1 MSDFSCRTCRS
12 IAWMAALFYAAVLQ
26 GAALQGAEP
35 AKTDEPKLRRPIA
48 IEPDADG
55 ETALIANQRSG
66 SISRVDLTSGRV
78 LDETTVGKRLTT
90 FARVGK
96 TDLFLATDDVAH
108 ELLLIQATAARPMS
122 VLERLPVSPYPVG
135 IAVRPD
141 GSQAFVSSLWSRR
154 LTKVRIDLPSATGDA
169 SGQPLLVA
177 EQQIDLEFPPRSLAL
192 VPEKQRL
199 IVADAFT
206 GRLTVFSSRDLN
218 SVTER
223 TFPGHNVRS
232 MLVSPDG
239 QKLLVAHQMLND
251 LAHTIRNDVHW
262 GMLMSNDLRWL
273 KLESVLA
280 GGNELYFGSHMHPL
294 GEAGNG
300 AADPAGIAMSDS
312 GTVVVALAGVGEVAF
327 GKESDFSLFR
337 LQVGKRPTAVAIVP
351 GRAQALVANT
361 MEDSISVVDLAQRE
375 ETVRIKLGKM
385 RTLTLAERGELLF
398 HDGKLSHDGWMTCAS
413 CHPDGHTIGQLN
425 DNFSDRSF
433 GAPKRVLS
441 LLSQSDT
448 APYAWLAKNADLP
461 AQIKSSI
468 ETTMQFNEEAPEEDL
483 TAIAAFLETLTLPP
497 PLAALRGTRDDA
509 AIARGKAVFES
520 RDCGRCH
527 APPTFTTPHIYDVG
541 LRDKEGNTEFNPP
554 SLRGVSH
561 RQPYFHDNSAATLD
575 EVFLKH
581 GHPAAEKYEAAEVRD
596 LVAFL
601 QSL

>member
-1 MSDFSCRTCRS
+1 MSDFSCRACLS
-12 IAWMAALFYAAVLQ
+12 IAWIALFHA
-26 GAALQGAEP
+26 AALQGAEP
-35 AKTDEPKLRRPIA
+35 EKADDPRLRRPIA
-48 IEPDADG
+48 IVPDGDG
-55 ETALIANQRSG
+55 KTALVANQRSG
-66 SISRVDLTSGRV
+66 SISRVDLTARRV
-78 LDETTVGKRLTT
+78 VGEATVGKHLTT
-90 FARVGK
+90 FVRVGK
-96 TDLFLATDDVAH
+96 TDLFLATDDAAH
-108 ELLLIQATAARPMS
+108 ELLLIEAKAAKPMS
-122 VLERLPVSPYPVG
+122 VLERLSVSPYPVG
-135 IAVRPD
+135 IAVSPD

-154 LTKVRIDLPSATGDA
+154 LTRVRIDLRAATGDA
-169 SGQPLLVA
+169 SGQPMLVA

-192 VPEKQRL
+192 VPERQRL

-206 GRLTVFSSRDLN
+206 GRLTVLSSRDL
-218 SVTER
+218 SPVTER
-223 TFPGHNVRS
+223 SFPGHNVRS
-232 MLVSPDG
+232 MLVSQDG

-294 GEAGNG
+294 GEAGRG

-312 GTVVVALAGVGEVAF
+312 GTVVVALAGVDEVAF
-327 GKESDFSLFR
+327 GQESDFSLFR

-351 GRAQALVANT
+351 GSNQALVANT
-361 MEDSISVVDLAQRE
+361 MEDSISVVDITQRE
-375 ETVRIKLGKM
+375 ESARIKLGKM
-385 RTLTLAERGELLF
+385 PKLTLAERGELLF

-448 APYAWLAKNADLP
+448 APYAWLAKNADLA

-468 ETTMQFNEEAPEEDL
+468 ETTMQFNDDAAEEDL
-483 TAIAAFLETLTLPP
+483 AAIAAFLETLTLPP
-497 PLAALRGTRDDA
+497 PLAAQRGTRDDA

-527 APPTFTTPHIYDVG
+527 APPTFTTPHTYDVG

-561 RQPYFHDNSAATLD
+561 RQPYFHDNSAATLED
-575 EVFLKH
+575 VFLKH
-581 GHPAAEKYEAAEVRD
+581 SHPAAEKYEEAEVRD